1 MELSKIMSIS
11 GKPGLY
17 KHIAQS
23 KTSVVVESIIDGKRT
38 AAFPSEQISTLGDI
52 SIYTENDD
60 VKLEE
65 VLKTIYKKE
74 DGKKS
79 IDSKSSDNEL
89 KKYFETILPEYDKE
103 RVYISDIRK
112 VFKWYNLLIE
122 YNLLE
127 FKEEEEVKEPE
138 NTDVNKEAKEEGKE
152 PVKKE
157 KKTDTAKAV
166 KKEPG
171 KTVKKTNP
179 KAKGTDNKT
188 KTK

>member
-23 KTSVVVESIIDGKRT
+23 KTSIVVESILDGKRT
-38 AAFPSEQISTLGDI
+38 AAFPSEQISTLSDI
-52 SIYTENDD
+52 SIFTENDD
-60 VKLEE
+60 VKLED

-79 IDSKSSDNEL
+79 MDSKSSDNEI

-127 FKEEEEVKEPE
+127 FKEEEEMKEPE
-138 NTDVNKEAKEEGKE
+138 NKEVNEDGKE

-166 KKEPG
+166 KKEPA
-171 KTVKKTNP
+171 KTEKKTKP
-179 KAKGTDNKT
+179 QAKGSVNKT

>member
-60 VKLEE
+60 VKLED

-89 KKYFETILPEYDKE
+89 IKYFETILPEYDKE

-138 NTDVNKEAKEEGKE
+138 NTDVKEEAKV
-152 PVKKE
+152 PVKKV

-166 KKEPG
+166 KKEPA
-171 KTVKKTNP
+171 KTVKKTKP
-179 KAKGTDNKT
+179 QAKGSDNKT
-188 KTK
+188 KSK